1 MPVILDGKIQREVLL
16 EMNKDDTFIYKMLD
30 NKKIELKDIFYAF
43 YKDKNIFVIKY
54 SDLD

>member
-1 MPVILDGKIQREVLL
+1 MAIILDGKIQYDVLREIDK
-16 EMNKDDTFIYKMLD
+16 EDTLVYKMLD
-30 NKKIELKDIFYAF
+30 DKKIELKDVFYAF